1 MATSRTYAPPA
12 LSAQRDA
19 SGFARRCIARA
30 ALLIA
35 LLASQIGSM
44 PVRPAK
50 GQLWIEGDG
59 NTPSAS
65 PTQAMAPSKTAAG
78 NVASCSEAA
87 FKAALAGGGLVTFS
101 TGDCT
106 IVQSSSAGINAPTTI
121 DGAGQ
126 NVILSGG
133 DKVQIITTTASVG
146 TLTLRNITLANGRAT
161 FSPPFSLAIDGGA
174 IYVLGALVL
183 SNTKFI
189 DNVAPIRG
197 GGAYVSGPVT
207 VDGGLFQ
214 GNRVISET
222 SLGGGLYAGGSLAL
236 TGTQFLNNSARLGTG
251 GVYAIGAVTI
261 TGGLF
266 QSNRGG
272 GLYTGGSLT
281 LSGTQFLSNTAEY
294 GGGGAYA
301 GGAATLNG
309 GVFQNNRII
318 SPPGF
323 GGGLYAG
330 GSLTLTGTQFLS
342 NTAGEGGGGA
352 LAGGAVTLT
361 GGLFQ
366 NNLAAFENSLGG
378 GLYAGATLTL
388 TGTQFLSNTA
398 GGGGGGAVA
407 SVAASL
413 NGGRFQNNRVI
424 SPTGLGGGLMA
435 GALTLT
441 GTQFLSNTAGGAG
454 GGAAASGDVSLSG
467 GLFQSNASPAGRGGG
482 LYAQGSLILTGTQFL
497 SNTAALYGGG
507 ALLSGPATLKGGLF
521 QSNASSWGGGL
532 LAGNTLTL
540 SGTQFLSNAAALYG
554 GGAFAYDAATLNG
567 GLFRNNIS
575 AGTGGGLV
583 AANALALTGTQFI
596 NNAAGT
602 DGGGLY
608 LYTETTN
615 PKQVVNALFARN
627 RATGNGAAIYAHA
640 APFSLIHSTIVS
652 PTAPS
657 GATQAVYVVTGTV
670 YLTNTLIA
678 SHTVGIEQA
687 GSTVTEWN
695 TLYSGV
701 STPRVGTVSSSGAIT
716 GPAAFV
722 NPAADDYHLLPSSA
736 AIDAGTTPNPNVTRD
751 IDGDARPQQGGY
763 DIGYDESP
771 FAPAVVSV
779 LVVPELSATLTTTS
793 ALVEVPAGAITQT
806 ITLVYEPS
814 TAAGGS
820 PSGTLMFA
828 GLAFSL
834 TAVQNGSPLSGF
846 VFERPVTVTLR
857 YTDADV
863 MGLVE
868 ANLQPFYFNP
878 TTGMWQ
884 TDGIVVLAR
893 RLPENEIVFTI
904 SHLTRFGL
912 FAPTQQRAF
921 IPVIM
926 RGGSA
931 ISGVP

>member
-65 PTQAMAPSKTAAG
+65 PTQAMAPSKTAVG

-106 IVQSSSAGINAPTTI
+106 IVLSSSAGINAPTTI

-183 SNTKFI
+183 SNTNFI
-189 DNVAPIRG
+189 DNEAPIRG

-222 SLGGGLYAGGSLAL
+222 SLGGGLYAGGSLTL

-266 QSNRGG
+266 Q
-272 GLYTGGSLT
+272 
-281 LSGTQFLSNTAEY
+281 
-294 GGGGAYA
+294 
-301 GGAATLNG
+301 
-309 GVFQNNRII
+309 NNR
-318 SPPGF
+318 

-330 GSLTLTGTQFLS
+330 GS
-342 NTAGEGGGGA
+342 
-352 LAGGAVTLT
+352 
-361 GGLFQ
+361 
-366 NNLAAFENSLGG
+366 
-378 GLYAGATLTL
+378 
-388 TGTQFLSNTA
+388 
-398 GGGGGGAVA
+398 
-407 SVAASL
+407 
-413 NGGRFQNNRVI
+413 
-424 SPTGLGGGLMA
+424 
-435 GALTLT
+435 LTLT

-507 ALLSGPATLKGGLF
+507 ALLSGPATLNGGLF

-567 GLFRNNIS
+567 GLFRNNTS

-583 AANALALTGTQFI
+583 TANALALTGTQFI

-652 PTAPS
+652 PTAPT

-687 GSTVTEWN
+687 ASTVTEWS

-722 NPAADDYHLLPSSA
+722 NPAGDDYHLLPSSA
-736 AIDAGTTPNPNVTRD
+736 AIDAGTTPGPDVSSD

-771 FAPAVVSV
+771 YAPAVVSV
-779 LVVPELSATLTTTS
+779 LVVPGLSATLTTTS

-814 TAAGGS
+814 TATGGS
-820 PSGTLMFA
+820 PSGTLVFA

-834 TAVQNGSPLSGF
+834 TAVQDGSPLSGF

-868 ANLQPFYFNP
+868 ANLQPFYFNA
-878 TTGMWQ
+878 TTGLWQ
-884 TDGIVVLAR
+884 TDGIEVVGR
-893 RLPENEIVFTI
+893 KLPENEIVFTL

-912 FAPTQQRAF
+912 FAPTQQQAF
-921 IPVIM
+921 LPVIV
-926 RGGSA
+926 RGGSPTQ
-931 ISGVP
+931 GVP